1 MMKFYKPV
9 LLLVLSAGLLS
20 SCSKSDYSIP
30 ATPAQAAYQNDL
42 RDDFNSDTHNWS
54 YTNTTNNSSI
64 YISDGYLFYTYHP
77 STTVPG
83 NIQQGIS
90 TSISSS
96 ANFRL
101 ETSITSDNVMGL
113 FFGAND
119 TAKGFS
125 FKVDMV
131 NGRYA
136 LYNEG
141 DTTHAPLPI
150 YGWTTSNRINVNG
163 FDTLRLEQV
172 GDVWNGYINSTQI
185 FYTTA
190 RPLLGDSVGFIIAPG
205 TNGQADY
212 LDIKW

>member
-1 MMKFYKPV
+1 S
-9 LLLVLSAGLLS
+9 LLSA
-20 SCSKSDYSIP
+20 CSKSDYSIP
-30 ATPAQAAYQNDL
+30 ATPAQAAYRNDL

-54 YTNTTNNSSI
+54 YNNTVNNSSI
-64 YISDGYLFYTYHP
+64 SISSGYLFYTYHP
-77 STTVPG
+77 STVSG

-96 ANFRL
+96 ANFLL
-101 ETSITSDNVMGL
+101 ETSFTSDNVMGM

-125 FKVDMV
+125 FKIDKV
-131 NGRYA
+131 NKRYA

-141 DTTHAPLPI
+141 DTTHGPLAI
-150 YGWTTSNRINVNG
+150 FSWTSSNAIKVTG
-163 FDTLRLEQV
+163 FDTLKLEQV
-172 GDVWNGYINSTQI
+172 GNVWNGYINSTQI

-190 RPLLGDSVGFIIAPG
+190 RPLLGDSVGYIMSPG